1 MKKFVYYFE
10 PMGKNFFIKATDL
23 KEAKTKLKKAFG
35 GVPYYVGETSFKTT
49 TTTKVKQQS
58 EFEFAY

>member
-49 TTTKVKQQS
+49 TIKEKSQLDY
-58 EFEFAY
+58 EFA

>member
-10 PMGKNFFIKATDL
+10 PKGENFYLKAHSL

-49 TTTKVKQQS
+49 TTKVKQQS

>member
-1 MKKFVYYFE
+1 MKKFVYFFE
-10 PMGKNFFIKATDL
+10 PMEKNFFIKAVDL

-49 TTTKVKQQS
+49 TTKVKQQS
-58 EFEFAY
+58 EFEFVY

>member
-1 MKKFVYYFE
+1 MKKFVYFFE
-10 PMGKNFFIKATDL
+10 PMGKNFFLKSNSLEEAKAT
-23 KEAKTKLKKAFG
+23 LKKTFG
-35 GVPYYVGETSFKTT
+35 YVPYYVGETSFKT

>member
-23 KEAKTKLKKAFG
+23 KEAKSKLKKAFG
-35 GVPYYVGETSFKTT
+35 GVPYYVGETSFKTI
-49 TTTKVKQQS
+49 TKVKQQS

>member
-10 PMGKNFFIKATDL
+10 PNGKNFFIKATCL

-35 GVPYYVGETSFKTT
+35 GLPYYVGETQFRAARMPVS
-49 TTTKVKQQS
+49 QAQY
-58 EFEFAY
+58 EYANN

>member
-1 MKKFVYYFE
+1 MKKFVYFFE

-35 GVPYYVGETSFKTT
+35 EVPYYVGETSFKT

>member
-1 MKKFVYYFE
+1 MKKFVYFFE

-23 KEAKTKLKKAFG
+23 KEAKSKLKKAFG
-35 GVPYYVGETSFKTT
+35 GVPYYVGETSFKTI
-49 TTTKVKQQS
+49 TKVKQQA

>member
-23 KEAKTKLKKAFG
+23 KEAKAKLKKHLVEFLIMW
-35 GVPYYVGETSFKTT
+35 E
-49 TTTKVKQQS
+49 KQVLKLLLQK
-58 EFEFAY
+58 

>member
-10 PMGKNFFIKATDL
+10 PMGKNFFIKATSL
-23 KEAKTKLKKAFG
+23 KEAKSKLKKAFG
-35 GVPYYVGETSFKTT
+35 GMPYYVGETSFKT